1 MPGTDQFRVERA
13 AFDDFFNLD
22 DDDTAAVM
30 DGLCQRRGIEERYFL
45 GQDDV
50 APFIGISPADEA
62 DIHIHARI
70 EEPMIMAFNVDD
82 FDEVFLGDVIEAAAA
97 DAGVRKGIEA
107 DVGNRA

>member
-1 MPGTDQFRVERA
+1 
-13 AFDDFFNLD
+13 
-22 DDDTAAVM
+22 M
-30 DGLCQRRGIEERYFL
+30 DGLCQRRGIERRYFL

-50 APFIGISPADEA
+50 APFIGISPADET

-70 EEPMIMAFNVDD
+70 EELVMAFDVDD
-82 FDEVFLGDVIEAAAA
+82 FDEVFFGDVIETAAA